1 MIGVIISCLAI
12 SYKDDNMVFTDNDSI
27 RSRTLNDISLNMT
40 DKRNIGNDGYDTI
53 NIVEKDS
60 FYIVD
65 ETWFFR
71 KSRFDEIRNSNTRIS
86 IPMENKLS
94 LENQRIFLFPG
105 NDNDPEIEKYFKEAV
120 AEWNKVRNNFI
131 NSDCAI
137 NFKTFYSD
145 DRGERHPVNEF

>member
-1 MIGVIISCLAI
+1 M
-12 SYKDDNMVFTDNDSI
+12 N
-27 RSRTLNDISLNMT
+27 
-40 DKRNIGNDGYDTI
+40 GYDTI

-65 ETWFFR
+65 ETWIFR

-120 AEWNKVRNNFI
+120 AEWNKVGNNFI
-131 NSDCAI
+131 NSDYAI

-145 DRGERHPVNEF
+145 VRGERHPVNEL